1 MTIKDNSQLQNIK
14 STIMKKL
21 KLNKGL
27 QINKEAISKLQDE
40 QIKSIKGGA
49 AAFSCVGG
57 SCNNNTKEAT
67 KLQDPS

>member
-1 MTIKDNSQLQNIK
+1 MT
-14 STIMKKL
+14 MKKL

-49 AAFSCVGG
+49 AARSCAWTTCKSLV
-57 SCNNNTKEAT
+57 
-67 KLQDPS
+67 DPSIKKITTS

>member
-1 MTIKDNSQLQNIK
+1 
-14 STIMKKL
+14 MKKL